1 MSEQTKDRFRER
13 ERGNGTHTE
22 SNFPATPGPGSFTV
36 LIAQKWR
43 DESSGH

>member
-1 MSEQTKDRFRER
+1 MNRQKTDSGR
-13 ERGNGTHTE
+13 ERGAMEPTLE

-36 LIAQKWR
+36 LIAQKWG